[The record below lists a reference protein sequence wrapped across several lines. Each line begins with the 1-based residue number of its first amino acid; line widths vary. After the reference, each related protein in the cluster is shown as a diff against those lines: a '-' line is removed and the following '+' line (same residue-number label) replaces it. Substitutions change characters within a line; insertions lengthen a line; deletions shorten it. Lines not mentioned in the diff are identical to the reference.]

1 MGCANYHAEIVFD
14 DEVRWLVRIPRTTSF
29 SDMPLE
35 LVEYLVKSEYA
46 TLKWLERLSVPTPK
60 AYAYGL
66 ASDPNNLVGVSF
78 LLEHALPGRPFYA
91 HEATEEQKS
100 RVYEQYARFLL
111 EIRRHPATQACSLV
125 PTSDGVTKEGP
136 IASNRF
142 LNPAMHG
149 PFQTAQEYLSSM
161 ADIHLQLIS
170 DGQIYPKFPKEAYV
184 FYRLLKQ
191 QAAPTLASISSSSV
205 DGFFLKHVDDKGDHI
220 LVDDD
225 YNITGII
232 DWQFARFAPA
242 CEAFGPSLFTADLDM
257 LYGGTAGLGQDD
269 RLLAQHLADQ
279 DEDGEGISDF
289 ANGSDL
295 ARRFQLGLAS
305 GLGRDEVLGLSNAVL
320 ALLDS
325 DLRDGDS
332 SGAMESWIDAQ
343 WAESVGEPWFEATR
357 ILVEELEH
365 LTQHTQR

>member
-1 MGCANYHAEIVFD
+1 MGHFKQPKNI
-14 DEVRWLVRIPRTTSF
+14 F
-29 SDMPLE
+29 S
-35 LVEYLVKSEYA
+35 
-46 TLKWLERLSVPTPK
+46 SV
-60 AYAYGL
+60 
-66 ASDPNNLVGVSF
+66 
-78 LLEHALPGRPFYA
+78 
-91 HEATEEQKS
+91 
-100 RVYEQYARFLL
+100 
-111 EIRRHPATQACSLV
+111 
-125 PTSDGVTKEGP
+125 
-136 IASNRF
+136 
-142 LNPAMHG
+142 
-149 PFQTAQEYLSSM
+149 

-191 QAAPTLASISSSSV
+191 QAAPTLASTSSPAV

-220 LVDDD
+220 LVDDE

-232 DWQFARFAPA
+232 DWQFARFVPA

-257 LYGGTAGLGQDD
+257 LYWGTAGLGQDD

-279 DEDGEGISDF
+279 EEDGDGISDF
-289 ANGSDL
+289 ANGSEL